1 MNIQKIWLLLIPYLM
16 KMVKLEPFSHAVFG
30 FLKNDLGIK
39 FNISEVV
46 KYSVFYFS
54 ILSLLVGF
62 STLPL
67 SYNDNS
73 FSYFGLEFPT
83 SSLTASR
90 NFGIELLQD
99 FYLIGWLGIS
109 LLFLFGLLLPLGNS
123 FLVNQTLWL
132 RLTPCLPYEIAAAR
146 AIWVIIYALFMGLL
160 SLIWAVLC
168 TWINDFP
175 LNSLLVDIE
184 GLMSHI
190 LISGGMV
197 VFIDF
202 NIKNYLSRMF
212 ISIIAVVIPIILIIA
227 YIPISLINSV
237 GMITKFFP
245 YTMPLALV
253 KLLPDNQTHFL
264 VTAGLGLLLL
274 FLSVVIKFITINGL
288 TFRKYLTF
296 KFKGESLK

>member
-16 KMVKLEPFSHAVFG
+16 KMVKLEPFSNAVFG
-30 FLKNDLGIK
+30 FLKNDLGIN
-39 FNISEVV
+39 FNEVW
-46 KYSVFYFS
+46 KYCLFYFI
-54 ILSLLVGF
+54 ILFSLVGI
-62 STLPL
+62 STFPL
-67 SYNDNS
+67 SYTDHS
-73 FSYFGLEFPT
+73 VSYFGLELYT
-83 SSLTASR
+83 SSITASR
-90 NFGIELLQD
+90 DFAIELLQD

-132 RLTPCLPYEIAAAR
+132 RLTPCLPHEIAATR
-146 AIWVIIYALFMGLL
+146 AIWVILYALFMGFL

-227 YIPISLINSV
+227 YIPISLISPL
-237 GMITKFFP
+237 GMIAKFFP
-245 YTMPLALV
+245 YTMPVAIV

-264 VTAGLGLLLL
+264 ATAILGLLLL
-274 FLSVVIKFITINGL
+274 FLSVVIKFITINGV
-288 TFRKYLTF
+288 TFPKYITF
-296 KFKGESLK
+296 KFQGESLK